1 MMSNI
6 IKIATKQYIINSNGL
21 YACPECNSVLGK
33 IHNFY
38 SVTDND
44 YTLQCPVNREHCTR
58 KTNVSEPIASSY
70 DYIPNVKRCTVC
82 DAVLSHVD
90 YKYLVCP
97 NDSSHMS
104 RIRTNVSEIEKIGYE
119 PDNQLMY

>member
-1 MMSNI
+1 MSFTR
-6 IKIATKQYIINSNGL
+6 KIATKQYITNSAGL

-58 KTNVSEPIASSY
+58 KTNVSEFDASLY
-70 DYIPNVKRCTVC
+70 PFIHNVKRCEIC
-82 DAVLSHVD
+82 DAVLSHID
-90 YKYLVCP
+90 YKQLVCP
-97 NDSSHMS
+97 NDSSHIS
-104 RIRTNVSEIEKIGYE
+104 PIKTTASEIEKIGYE
-119 PDNQLMY
+119 PYNQLVY